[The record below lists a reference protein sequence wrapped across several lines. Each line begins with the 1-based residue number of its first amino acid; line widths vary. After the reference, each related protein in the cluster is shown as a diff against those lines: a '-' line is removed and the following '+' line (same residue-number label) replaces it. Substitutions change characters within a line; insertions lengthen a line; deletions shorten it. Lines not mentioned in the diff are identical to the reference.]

1 MNDHAFVSFLLDK
14 LVSHVDT
21 DLIDLS
27 DDDTAGIDAI
37 LFQQLELEIWLID
50 SNWKLTNQQQLKHG
64 QSDNQDQ
71 LRRSFY
77 APQNRKRW

>member
-1 MNDHAFVSFLLDK
+1 MNDHEFVSFLFDK

-37 LFQQLELEIWLID
+37 LFQQLELPLV
-50 SNWKLTNQQQLKHG
+50 NN
-64 QSDNQDQ
+64 N
-71 LRRSFY
+71 
-77 APQNRKRW
+77 